1 MATGTMES
9 GASGTFTFDPKFAF
23 DPPRAVIDTSLPPVK
38 VGAAEI
44 RHVPEIAYKL
54 PIAFLTDDEALLQQN
69 ADWLSPRFLDADGNW
84 DMIVQSWII
93 IVDDKVVLLDPCT
106 GNGRHNPALPMMHML
121 DTPYIERFAATGIR
135 PEQVDYV
142 FCTHL
147 HGDHCGWNT
156 QLRGGRYVPSFP
168 NARYII
174 VRREFD
180 RWDTRRPDHQAV
192 PANTGVFENS
202 VLPVLEAGLAELV
215 DDRHRISES
224 LAVEPAH
231 GHTAGH
237 SMLHLTSGPAEAC
250 FVGDAFHHPLE
261 IKYPDLDMGSCE
273 DFAATV
279 ATRRRIIAHCLER
292 SAMFIPAH
300 FPAPHMGWIRSI
312 NGEASFE
319 PYAGGTA

>member
-1 MATGTMES
+1 MATTDAEPT
-9 GASGTFTFDPKFAF
+9 TFEFDPKFAF
-23 DPPRAVIDTSLPPVK
+23 NPPRFAVDSARAPVT

-44 RHVPEIAYKL
+44 RHVPEIGYKM
-54 PIAFLTDDEALLQQN
+54 PMAFLTTDQDLLDRN
-69 ADWLSPRFLDADGNW
+69 ADWLAPPYLDADGQW

-93 IVDDKVVLLDPCT
+93 LVDGKVVLLDPCT
-106 GNGRHNPALPMMHML
+106 GNGRDNPALPMMHKL
-121 DTPYIERFAATGIR
+121 DTPYIERFVATGIR
-135 PEQVDYV
+135 PDEVDFV

-180 RWDTRRPDHQAV
+180 RWDTRRPDHAPV
-192 PANTGVFENS
+192 PANMGVFENS

-215 DDRHRISES
+215 EDRHQLSAS
-224 LAVEPAH
+224 LTIEPAY

-237 SMLHLTSGPAEAC
+237 SLLHLTSGAADAL

-261 IKYPDLDMGSCE
+261 VRYPELDMGSCE
-273 DFAATV
+273 DFAATF
-279 ATRRRIIAHCLER
+279 ATRRRILAHCIER
-292 SAMFIPAH
+292 HALFIPAH
-300 FPAPHMGWIRSI
+300 FAVPHMGWIKSA
-312 NGEASFE
+312 NGETRFE
-319 PYAGGTA
+319 PC